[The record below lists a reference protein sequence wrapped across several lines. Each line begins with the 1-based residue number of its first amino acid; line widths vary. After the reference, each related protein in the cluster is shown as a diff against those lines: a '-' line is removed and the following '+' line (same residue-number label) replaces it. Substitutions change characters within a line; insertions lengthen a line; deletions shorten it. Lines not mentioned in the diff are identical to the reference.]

1 MNIVKI
7 SNVTV
12 LVAMIS
18 VIVGCDNSPVKP
30 FVERSAEI
38 CDYVAEKPQKVKV
51 YVDASGSMKGY
62 FSLGSDGRFIGAI
75 SNANADEAVWMDQGL
90 TPIRHPMN
98 TEVLNAEYKR
108 DDSRFHE
115 MINRIAK
122 DLKSDSCLS
131 LGLFYTDGIISSS
144 PTETKIDQNHT
155 LKSKVEL
162 RNAIAKE
169 LENDSLAIAFLMLE
183 SRFDGTYV
191 DYTNTNIPDL
201 KVQDRPFYVMAIGK
215 APQVRYFVK
224 HNNLGSKLYETFGLY
239 DSLRT
244 DTTANQLLSIDQKKW
259 EFKLSL
265 PPYINDLG
273 ESYIKKNFRV
283 ELNNQDVTGFVSS
296 KQIDKQ
302 LILTLTTYSKDSTD
316 APTIK
321 PKGNTFNLSNIKKDV
336 EEFANLNCIDDSEI
350 AKIDSIQKQTFML
363 STLLEGIKMGT
374 GEKGELVVFRASIT
388 FDKQK

>member
-7 SNVTV
+7 SNVIV
-12 LVAMIS
+12 LMAMVAA
-18 VIVGCDNSPVKP
+18 IVGCGKSPIKP
-30 FVERSAEI
+30 FVDRSAEI
-38 CDYVAEKPQKVKV
+38 CDFAAEKPQKVKV

-75 SNANADEAVWMDQGL
+75 SNANADEAVWMDQSL
-90 TPIRHPMN
+90 TPIRHPLN
-98 TEVLNAEYKR
+98 TEVLNAGYKR

-122 DLKSDSCLS
+122 NLKSDSCLS

-144 PTETKIDQNHT
+144 LEETEKDQNHT
-155 LKSKVEL
+155 LKSRVEL

-169 LENDSLAIAFLMLE
+169 LEKDSLAIAFLMLE
-183 SRFDGTYV
+183 SRFDGSYA
-191 DYTNTNIPDL
+191 DYTNTNILNL

-224 HNNLGSKLYETFGLY
+224 HNALGSKLYETFGLY
-239 DSLRT
+239 SSLRT
-244 DTTANQLLSIDQKKW
+244 DTTANYLLSIDQKKW

-302 LILTLTTYSKDSTD
+302 LILTLTTYSKDNSE
-316 APTIK
+316 APTIN
-321 PKGNTFNLSNIKKDV
+321 PKGNTFHLSIIKKDV
-336 EEFANLNCIDDSEI
+336 EEFANLNCVDDREI

-374 GEKGELVVFRASIT
+374 GEKGELVMFRASIT